1 MDYEWDER
9 KRASNLDKHNVDFAA
24 VGDFEWDTA
33 VIASNSRYGE
43 LRFVAIGYIGLR
55 LHVVVYTPRGAAKR
69 IISLRK
75 ASARE
80 IRRYAET

>member
-9 KRASNLDKHNVDFAA
+9 KCASNLDKHDVDFAA
-24 VGDFEWDTA
+24 IRDFEWDTA
-33 VIASNSRYGE
+33 VIDSNIRYGE
-43 LRFVAIGYIGLR
+43 LRFVAFGYIGLR
-55 LHVVVYTPRGAAKR
+55 LHVVVYTLRGTAKR

-80 IRRYAET
+80 IRRYAGT